1 MKPSVNHCKKK
12 KKECLFFVDYTQL
25 YYFCQEFYF
34 MPMQIYLIVLGADE
48 KKQLAA
54 HLGISKQFMSHALSF
69 ARHSMLAR
77 KTRCLAVNQYGG
89 RIFKQIL

>member
-1 MKPSVNHCKKK
+1 
-12 KKECLFFVDYTQL
+12 
-25 YYFCQEFYF
+25 
-34 MPMQIYLIVLGADE
+34 MQNYLIVLGAE
-48 KKQLAA
+48 QKKKLAA
-54 HLGISKQFMSHALSF
+54 QLGISTQFMSFALSF